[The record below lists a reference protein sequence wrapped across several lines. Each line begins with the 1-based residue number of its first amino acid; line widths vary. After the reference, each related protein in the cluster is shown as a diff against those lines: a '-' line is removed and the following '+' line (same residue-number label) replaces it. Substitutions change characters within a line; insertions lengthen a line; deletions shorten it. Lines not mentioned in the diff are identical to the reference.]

1 MKRECQLVIETE
13 DRHPWVS
20 GRSVMGRFMVQSVY
34 PVVPCLGF
42 FGYLS
47 LSCYLTGSWIL
58 WNELRGW
65 DRTLS

>member
-20 GRSVMGRFMVQSVY
+20 GRSVMGRFMVQSVH

-47 LSCYLTGSWIL
+47 LSCYLTGS
-58 WNELRGW
+58 
-65 DRTLS
+65 